1 MKRPREESQYS
12 LRSFFLEYIFKI
24 IQASIEERFKS
35 FSTLKKWNE
44 LSGYKHLVW
53 KFGYCICSR
62 QDCNSRIQLKNN
74 FSRDSSRVFGKLSI
88 CKSCDHTPSNAHNN
102 ARKNREQKSMEAGTK
117 RKECDTEDMFAQWIR
132 TEFEK
137 YGWEVYILPEAR
149 LNDVLVRHRNWPH
162 DTWIGVQLKTDGAY
176 HNNGTLKADT
186 VYGKKKK
193 ATFSHCDGYI
203 HSNHIQLLFGKFR
216 KQYTEAEYDVTLW
229 QMSGNEANNAS
240 NSGIKVNMKNEIGY
254 DCGKDGKTFRKTS
267 LSENFQ
273 EFFDTCQNLYS
284 DGKIWTYREAFLCID
299 ERNDACKEV
308 ALMIALS
315 ENKLINNAELQYPV
329 GNAHIYD
336 CFQTEK
342 KYQCKSI
349 VLSSGEVSLSHVVN
363 GVAKIRYKEEDDF
376 DSFIFGKLLHKE
388 DKYYVIY
395 LVVEKNTALHFNK
408 GCSMTLQF
416 NNKKIK
422 ELLTGSNM
430 NAGLKNKM
438 YDPPN
443 SFPMQLSEIQPSET
457 LPKKLLNIVC
467 DQL

>member
-1 MKRPREESQYS
+1 MKRPREYS

-24 IQASIEERFKS
+24 IQARIEERFKS
-35 FSTLKKWNE
+35 YYTLQGWNE
-44 LSGYKHLVW
+44 LNDYKRLVW

-62 QDCNSRIQLKNN
+62 QDCNCRIQPKNN
-74 FSRDSSRVFGKLSI
+74 FSRHSSKVFGKQCI
-88 CKSCDHTPSNAHNN
+88 CKSCHNKPSNANNN
-102 ARKNREQKSMEAGTK
+102 ARKNREQKAMEAGTK
-117 RKECDTEDMFAQWIR
+117 RKECDTEDMFAQWIQ

-137 YGWEVYILPEAR
+137 YGWEVLILPEAR
-149 LNDVLVRHRNWPH
+149 LIDVLVRHKNWPI

-176 HNNGTLKADT
+176 HNDGTLKPDT
-186 VYGKKKK
+186 VNRQK
-193 ATFSHCDGYI
+193 ATFAQCDGYV

-216 KQYTEAEYDVTLW
+216 KQNEKDVVMLW
-229 QMSGNEANNAS
+229 QMSGNEAYNAS
-240 NSGIKVNMKNEIGY
+240 SSMLYVNMKNEIGY
-254 DCGKDGKTFRKTS
+254 RCGKDGKTFRQTS

-299 ERNDACKEV
+299 ERNTVCKEV

-315 ENKLINNAELQYPV
+315 ENKLINNAELEYPV

-336 CFQTEK
+336 CFQMYQSK

-349 VLSSGEVSLSHVVN
+349 NLSSGEVSLSHRVN
-363 GVAKIRYKEEDDF
+363 GVQNIRYKKEDDF

-388 DKYYVIY
+388 GKYYVIY

-408 GCSMTLQF
+408 GSRMTLQF
-416 NNKKIK
+416 NNEKIK
-422 ELLTGSNM
+422 ELLTGSNV
-430 NAGLKNKM
+430 NVGLKNKM

-467 DQL
+467 DHKM